1 MATRTKTA
9 GAKTGTA
16 GKTAGAKPKRTTS
29 PAAKLYGAKTRH
41 YRARRAADIDYTNT
55 LYANR
60 TASHKAMVT
69 DTSHELYKRQ
79 VVQSVLPS
87 KSSGSKGSTFG
98 PITFVVVAGLGLI
111 LFYVVVTKPKGATG
125 VINSFS
131 SFLTHFGSSAPLF
144 TQTSTGSSNNTTN
157 PNGLNSNITP
167 NQQSLNN
174 QLKESV
180 YQAAGN
186 MLSRGTSLSTVNAAI
201 TKEGG
206 APLSS
211 TQATSLKSAYNQY
224 ANGNSSPFMSW
235 LKTNLGI

>member
-9 GAKTGTA
+9 GAKTGTR

-29 PAAKLYGAKTRH
+29 AAAKLYGAKTRH

-79 VVQSVLPS
+79 VVSSVLPS
-87 KSSGSKGSTFG
+87 KSSGSKTPTFG
-98 PITFVVVAGLGLI
+98 PITFIVVGGLVLI
-111 LFYVVVTKPKGATG
+111 LAYVAVTKPAGATN
-125 VINSFS
+125 VITTFS
-131 SFLTHFGSSAPLF
+131 NFLTHFASETPLF
-144 TQTSTGSSNNTTN
+144 TQTSTGSANNTTN
-157 PNGLNSNITP
+157 PNGLNSTITP

-174 QLKESV
+174 QLTESE

-186 MLSRGTSLSTVNAAI
+186 MLSRGYSISTVNASLS
-201 TKEGG
+201 KYNLP
-206 APLSS
+206 PLSS

-224 ANGNSSPFMSW
+224 ANGNSSSFMAW
-235 LKTNLGI
+235 LKTNTGI